1 MKTVLADH
9 GLKMPQLAMALRVI
23 LLGRTETPSIDK
35 VMEVLGPHLVS
46 QRLSAVLDA
55 WPQ

>member
-1 MKTVLADH
+1 
-9 GLKMPQLAMALRVI
+9 MPQLAMALRVI

-35 VMEVLGPHLVS
+35 VMEVLGPETVRG
-46 QRLSAVLDA
+46 RLSAVLDS